1 MDYIVFDL
9 EWNQRIDMDSG
20 SECEADLP
28 FEIIEIGAVKLGP
41 DMQLKGM
48 FSQLIKP
55 KVYTR
60 LHQVTRDLLGITE
73 ADLEK
78 GSDFATVYREFIEFC
93 GDDYIFCTW
102 GDSDIFELLDNV
114 SFFGVESPFDC
125 PVLYLD
131 IQRIYNRHYNQG
143 KNRAKLSSVIKELG
157 IRVNSDFHRAIND
170 AKYTAEVMKHMD
182 MKKYKKELSID
193 TYFVPAAK
201 EDEIFLKGDGYTRYL
216 SRCFSD
222 RNELMADKEVTSLRC
237 PICGRNC
244 KREFPWFLSAGKVSY
259 FVLGNCQI
267 HGMVR
272 GKIKT
277 KSGPDDTY
285 FALKKITLATP
296 EDVREINEKKIVKM
310 EHQKRKRHR
319 RQISK

>member
-9 EWNQRIDMDSG
+9 EWNQRVDSDDTI
-20 SECEADLP
+20 EYEADLP

-41 DMQLKGM
+41 DLKLKGM

-55 KVYTR
+55 QLYKK
-60 LHQVTRDLLGITE
+60 LHSVTKDLLGITE
-73 ADLEK
+73 EDLEK
-78 GSDFATVYREFIEFC
+78 GNDFATVYKEFIEFC
-93 GDDYIFCTW
+93 GEDYVFCTW

-114 SFFGVESPFDC
+114 SYFNVESPFDR

-143 KNRAKLSSVIKELG
+143 KNRAKLSAVIKELF
-157 IRVNSDFHRAIND
+157 IKINSDFHRAVND
-170 AKYTAEVMKHMD
+170 AKYTAEVMRHMD
-182 MKKYKKELSID
+182 MDKYKNELSID
-193 TYFVPAAK
+193 TYFVPATK
-201 EDEIFLKGDGYTRYL
+201 KDEIFLKGEGYTRYL
-216 SRCFSD
+216 SRCFAD
-222 RNELMADKEVTSLRC
+222 RTELMADKDVTSLRC

-259 FVLGNCQI
+259 FVLGSCQI
-267 HGMVR
+267 HGMVK

-277 KSGPDDTY
+277 KNGPEDTY
-285 FALKKITLATP
+285 FAVKKITLASP
-296 EDVREINEKKIVKM
+296 EDVREISEKKAVKM

-319 RQISK
+319 RQMSQ